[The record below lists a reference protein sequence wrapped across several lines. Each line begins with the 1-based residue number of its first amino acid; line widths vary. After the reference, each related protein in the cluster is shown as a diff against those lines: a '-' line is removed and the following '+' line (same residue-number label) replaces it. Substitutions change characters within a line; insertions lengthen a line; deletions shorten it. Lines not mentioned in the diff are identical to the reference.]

1 MRPIRVVRLRPAFV
15 VFGALT
21 LAGCATFSQDG
32 GFNAV
37 EATTQE
43 RLGTNAK
50 VVLASKNSASVDTF
64 VRERLNAPLSV
75 DDAVQVA
82 LLNNRG
88 LQSTYEALGVAEA
101 DLVQAGRLTNPHFAY
116 LNTRNSEGKKIEWA
130 LTFPII
136 DLLTMPLR
144 RKIETHRF
152 EQTKLEVSSRVL
164 DVAFETR
171 RAYFQAVAANE
182 MVKYLE
188 QVNTAAEASTEL
200 ARRMARAGNFPKLTQ
215 MREQVFY
222 AETVAQLAQA
232 KRMALSERERLTRL
246 MGLYGEDIKFELPA
260 RLPDLPGVPPEWTDL
275 EAKAVSQRL
284 DIQAARRQ
292 TESVAELLGLTKATR
307 FVNALE
313 LGPART
319 KEGHEDW
326 KRGIEFS
333 LQIPLFDWGGAR
345 IAKTEAQYMQ
355 TVHRLAEIAVNA
367 RSEVRDAFSI
377 ARTAYDTTKHYRD
390 EIVPLRKKISEENL
404 LRYNGMLISVFEL
417 LTDAREQVMSVTAY
431 IASLREFW
439 LAATDL
445 QAALNGPGS
454 GSARAA
460 AAGGGVRMIPNPAL
474 AGH

>member
-1 MRPIRVVRLRPAFV
+1 MRPIRVVPWRAACV
-15 VFGALT
+15 VFGALA
-21 LAGCATFSQDG
+21 LAGCATFSPDG
-32 GFNAV
+32 GFGAV
-37 EATTQE
+37 EATAQE

-50 VVLASKNSASVDTF
+50 IMLASKDGNSVDNF
-64 VRERLNAPLSV
+64 VRQRLNAQLAV
-75 DDAVQVA
+75 DDAVQIA

-88 LQSTYEALGVAEA
+88 LQSTYEELGIAEA

-116 LNTRNSEGKKIEWA
+116 LNVRNGEGKSIEWA

-164 DVAFETR
+164 EVAFETR
-171 RAYFQAVAANE
+171 RAYFQAVAAGE
-182 MVKYLE
+182 MVRYLE
-188 QVNTAAEASTEL
+188 QVNAAAEASAEL

-215 MREQVFY
+215 MREQIFY

-232 KRMALSERERLTRL
+232 KRLALSERERLTRL
-246 MGLYGEDIKFELPA
+246 MGLYGEDIKFTLPA
-260 RLPDLPGVPPEWTDL
+260 RLPDLPGLAPEWTDL
-275 EAKAVSQRL
+275 EAKAVAQRL

-292 TESVAELLGLTKATR
+292 TEGVAALLGLSKTTR
-307 FVNALE
+307 FINALE

-319 KEGHEDW
+319 KEGHDQW

-345 IAKTEAQYMQ
+345 VAKAEAQYMQ

-431 IASLREFW
+431 ITSLREFW

-445 QAALNGPGS
+445 QAAMNGPG
-454 GSARAA
+454 GTSARAA
-460 AAGGGVRMIPNPAL
+460 GAGGGVRMIANPAL

>member
-1 MRPIRVVRLRPAFV
+1 MRPMRVAQFRA
-15 VFGALT
+15 VFAALGALA

-32 GFNAV
+32 GFSAV
-37 EATTQE
+37 EATAQE

-50 VVLASKNSASVDTF
+50 VILASKNGSSVDGF
-64 VRERLNAPLSV
+64 VRERLNAPLAV
-75 DDAVQVA
+75 DDAVQIA

-88 LQSTYEALGVAEA
+88 LQSTYEALGIAEA

-116 LNTRNSEGKKIEWA
+116 LNTRNGEGKKIEWA

-136 DLLTMPLR
+136 ELLTMPLR
-144 RKIETHRF
+144 RKIEAHRF

-188 QVNTAAEASTEL
+188 QVNTAAEASAEL

-215 MREQVFY
+215 MREQIFY

-232 KRMALSERERLTRL
+232 KRMAVSERERLTRL
-246 MGLYGEDIKFELPA
+246 MGLFGEDIRFDLPA
-260 RLPDLPGVPPEWTDL
+260 RLPDLPGIPPVWTDL
-275 EAKAVSQRL
+275 EAKAITERL
-284 DIQAARRQ
+284 DIQAAKRQ
-292 TESVAELLGLTKATR
+292 TESVAALLGLTKATR
-307 FVNALE
+307 FINALE

-326 KRGIEFS
+326 KRGVEIS

-345 IAKTEAQYMQ
+345 VAKAEAQYMQ
-355 TVHRLAEIAVNA
+355 VVHRLAEIAVNA

-417 LTDAREQVMSVTAY
+417 LADAREQVMSVTAY
-431 IASLREFW
+431 LTSLREFW

-445 QAALNGPGS
+445 QVALNGPG
-454 GSARAA
+454 GGGVRA
-460 AAGGGVRMIPNPAL
+460 AAGGGALRPMKDPVL